1 MSRHYLDANATAP
14 LRPEARA
21 MLRKALDGSEA
32 NASSVHRDGQRA
44 RAAIDA
50 ARREVAALLG
60 AFPHDVLFTG
70 SGSEANNL
78 AIFGAVAAA
87 GGRSHV
93 VTSAL
98 EHPSVLEPVA
108 ELARRGYD
116 VTVVRP
122 GRDGVVRAEAVL
134 DAVRPGRTALVSLTL
149 ANHEIGTLQPVQA
162 VADGLRGTGVPLHT
176 DAAQAAG
183 RIPVDMAALG
193 VDLLSLA
200 AHKLGGPQGT
210 GALVARPHVPLT
222 PHVRGGGQER
232 GLRAGTENVALI
244 AAFGAAAAA
253 ARAAVSVEGARLQ
266 ALRDRLENE
275 ALALDGGV
283 AVNGGAAP
291 RLPNTS
297 SLALPGLRA
306 EEAVIALDL
315 EGVMVSAGAA
325 CSSGTVRPSPAL
337 LAMGCDAEARG
348 SIRVSLSHDSDRRDV
363 EAFLTA
369 LGALLARRRDR
380 PAGMPAVR
388 ARAV

>member
-1 MSRHYLDANATAP
+1 MPRHYLDANATSP
-14 LRPEARA
+14 LRGEARDV
-21 MLRKALDGSEA
+21 LRASLDGSEA

-44 RAAIDA
+44 RAAIDT
-50 ARREVAALLG
+50 ARREVAALVG
-60 AFPHDVLFTG
+60 ADPYDVIFTG

-78 AIFGAVAAA
+78 AIFGSVAAA
-87 GGRSHV
+87 TGRSHL

-98 EHPSVLEPVA
+98 EHPSVLEPFD
-108 ELARRGYD
+108 ELSRRGYE

-122 GRDGVVRAEAVL
+122 GRNGVVRAEAVL
-134 DAVRPGRTALVSLTL
+134 EAVRPERTALVSLTL

-162 VADGLRGTGVPLHT
+162 VAAGLSGTGVRLHA

-183 RIPVDMAALG
+183 RIPVGFAALG

-200 AHKLGGPQGT
+200 AHKLGGPQGI
-210 GALVARPHVPLT
+210 GALVVRPHVALVPQ
-222 PHVRGGGQER
+222 VRGGGQER
-232 GLRAGTENVALI
+232 GLRAGTENAALL

-253 ARAAVSVEGARLQ
+253 ARAALGAEGARLM
-266 ALRDRLENE
+266 ALRDRIERE
-275 ALALDGGV
+275 ARALDPGI
-283 AVNGGAAP
+283 AINGAAAP

-297 SLALPGLRA
+297 SLALPGLLA

-337 LAMGCDAEARG
+337 RAMGGEAEARS
-348 SIRVSLSHDSDRRDV
+348 SIRVSLSHASDRRDV

-369 LGALLARRRDR
+369 LGVLMARRRDR
-380 PAGMPAVR
+380 LAAPR